1 VIRRTE
7 MSEPI
12 EPTES
17 GEWTED
23 DLKGDD
29 IHPHAPGDDEPE
41 DGEQ

>member
-1 VIRRTE
+1 
-7 MSEPI
+7 MSKSIGPIEPI
-12 EPTES
+12 ESEF

-23 DLKGDD
+23 DLKGND